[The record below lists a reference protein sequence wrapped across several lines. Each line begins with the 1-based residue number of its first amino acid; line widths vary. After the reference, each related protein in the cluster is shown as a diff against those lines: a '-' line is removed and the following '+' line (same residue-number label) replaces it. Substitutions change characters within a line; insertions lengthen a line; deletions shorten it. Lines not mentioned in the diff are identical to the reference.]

1 MISTKKYNL
10 HKLRITLFFLLCCLS
25 TYSFGQEEK
34 LSFPEAYLGEWEGK
48 LEIYGPQGVLQRL
61 DMELHIKELEGE
73 GRWTWT
79 IIYKGD
85 IVDERKYELQLK
97 DSAKAHYVIDE
108 KNSIF
113 LDAYFLGNT
122 LMSRFS
128 VNRSLLM
135 INYTFED
142 EKIIFDVFSGSL
154 DNTTKT
160 GEEITEVEEIRAYT
174 MASRQQAILQKKE

>member
-1 MISTKKYNL
+1 MMSTKKYSFRN
-10 HKLRITLFFLLCCLS
+10 LRICLSFLLICLS
-25 TYSFGQEEK
+25 VYSFGQEEK
-34 LSFPEAYLGEWEGK
+34 LSFPDSHLGVWGGK
-48 LEIYGPQGVLQRL
+48 LEIFGPQGVLQSL
-61 DMELHIKELEGE
+61 DMELHIKNLEGE

-85 IVDERKYELQLK
+85 IVDEREYELHLK

-108 KNSIF
+108 KNSIL

-135 INYTFED
+135 INYTFEE
-142 EKIIFDVFSGSL
+142 EKIIFDVFTGSL

-160 GEEITEVEEIRAYT
+160 GEEIKEVEEIRSYT
-174 MASRQQAILQKKE
+174 MAGRQQAILRRMK